1 MRILKP
7 GSKGP
12 GVEKLQK
19 GLTSLGFSCGKPDGI
34 YGDKTEDAVE
44 AFQEMF
50 SLYADGIFGRASAAV
65 YNEKV
70 DEEFRVELEVPI
82 PEAISTSVK
91 RLKFKRVPA
100 DTMNSNGF
108 SSMTM
113 REDAAVR
120 YLALREECLALGGGI
135 TTAGSVRDLSA
146 GGGAAQSATS
156 LHYLGIAW
164 DLALGSGMQSL
175 ANPFIIVN
183 EGDRNWRVWMR
194 CADGAVPTVT
204 LQATLCT
211 TQNKRTHLSERE
223 VSGPYVDF
231 TSLAA
236 KYGFRPIRGKK
247 KFFTGGSYSGAEWW
261 HFQCN
266 DLLVPHV
273 STFGAELL
281 KSYDIQTIQRE
292 FCGNWADA
300 HHAVWKE
307 TWF

>member
-1 MRILKP
+1 MHIFKP
-7 GSKGP
+7 GSRGP
-12 GVEKLQK
+12 DVTKIQL
-19 GLTSLGFSCGKPDGI
+19 GLASIGFPSGKADGI

-44 AFQEMF
+44 EFQDTF
-50 SLYADGIFGRASAAV
+50 GLYSDGVFGPATARI

-70 DEEFRVELEVPI
+70 AEEFHVALAKPAPLSIE
-82 PEAISTSVK
+82 SVTK
-91 RLKFKRVPA
+91 KLKFKQVPA
-100 DTMNSNGF
+100 DTLNSNGF
-108 SSMTM
+108 STMTM

-135 TTAGSVRDLSA
+135 TTAGSVRALSA
-146 GGGAAQSATS
+146 GGGSSQSATS

-175 ANPFIIVN
+175 ANPYIIVN

-211 TQNKRTHLSERE
+211 TQNKKTHLTVRE

-231 TSLAA
+231 TALAA
-236 KYGFRPIRGKK
+236 KYGFKPIRGRK

-266 DLLVPHV
+266 ELLTPQV

-281 KSYDIQTIQRE
+281 RSYNLQTIQRE
-292 FCGNWADA
+292 FCGDWAAARDD
-300 HHAVWKE
+300 VWKE
-307 TWF
+307 NWF